1 MELHFQNP
9 GFDYMLEQILA
20 FQDEDASPF
29 WSAPLYRFYPQ
40 LEPARTLPRP
50 ARLEAIA
57 RELRSVYAAQEQT
70 IHEKTRAYAAHW
82 QRCKPQVTAA
92 LSDAFSLDAAGLFN
106 DLQVCLSLNPI
117 EPRCLRE
124 HRFDLFYLNSPQGA
138 VGAALHEII
147 HFFYFYVWNGL
158 FDDPPTP
165 GRRRAAL
172 AAERDGRRAD
182 YARRAPALDQ
192 PVFRARKRR
201 LRLPV
206 FLRYDARRPPAARYL
221 IRNVPRAAHRR
232 LYAGK
237 LRLSPS
243 ARRRRPAPIS
253 AARSRRRRNMP

>member
-57 RELRSVYAAQEQT
+57 RELRSVYDAQEQT

-117 EPRCLRE
+117 EPRYLRE

-158 FDDPPTP
+158 FDDPPD
-165 GRRRAAL
+165 AC
-172 AAERDGRRAD
+172 E
-182 YARRAPALDQ
+182 APAL
-192 PVFRARKRR
+192 PWLLSEMVVEPIMRR

-221 IRNVPRAAHRR
+221 IRNVPCAAHRR

-243 ARRRRPAPIS
+243 ARRRRPRPYPPRGAGGDVT
-253 AARSRRRRNMP
+253 

>member
-20 FQDEDASPF
+20 FQDEDASP
-29 WSAPLYRFYPQ
+29 SGPRRSIASIAT
-40 LEPARTLPRP
+40 EPARTLPRP

-106 DLQVCLSLNPI
+106 DLRVCLSLNPI

-147 HFFYFYVWNGL
+147 HFLHFYVWDGL
-158 FDDPPTP
+158 FDDPPD
-165 GRRRAAL
+165 AC
-172 AAERDGRRAD
+172 E
-182 YARRAPALDQ
+182 APALPWLLSEMVVEPIMRDE
-192 PVFRARKRR
+192 R
-201 LRLPV
+201 LRSINPYFERENGGCV
-206 FLRYDARRPPAARYL
+206 YPYFYDMTLDGRPL
-221 IRNVPRAAHRR
+221 LDT
-232 LYAGK
+232 LYEMYRTQPIDAFMRK
-237 LRLSPS
+237 ATPFSKRTKTPS
-243 ARRRRPAPIS
+243 APIS
-253 AARSRRRRNMP
+253 AARSEAAT

>member
-57 RELRSVYAAQEQT
+57 RELRSVYAAQ
-70 IHEKTRAYAAHW
+70 
-82 QRCKPQVTAA
+82 
-92 LSDAFSLDAAGLFN
+92 

-158 FDDPPTP
+158 FDDPPD
-165 GRRRAAL
+165 AC
-172 AAERDGRRAD
+172 E
-182 YARRAPALDQ
+182 APALPWLLSEMVVEPIMRDE
-192 PVFRARKRR
+192 R
-201 LRLPV
+201 LRSINPYFERENGGCVYPYFYDMTLDGRPLLDTLYEMYRAQPIDAFMRESYA
-206 FLRYDARRPPAARYL
+206 FLQAHEDAVRAHIRRAEQAAT
-221 IRNVPRAAHRR
+221 
-232 LYAGK
+232 
-237 LRLSPS
+237 
-243 ARRRRPAPIS
+243 
-253 AARSRRRRNMP
+253 

>member
-57 RELRSVYAAQEQT
+57 RELRSVYDAQEQT

-117 EPRCLRE
+117 EPRYLRE

-158 FDDPPTP
+158 FDDPPDACEAPALPWLLSMAAGAMLCATLEELVP
-165 GRRRAAL
+165 AACGRGRAGMAAL
-172 AAERDGRRAD
+172 AVGFAVMM
-182 YARRAPALDQ
+182 ALD
-192 PVFRARKRR
+192 VA
-201 LRLPV
+201 L
-206 FLRYDARRPPAARYL
+206 
-221 IRNVPRAAHRR
+221 
-232 LYAGK
+232 G
-237 LRLSPS
+237 
-243 ARRRRPAPIS
+243 
-253 AARSRRRRNMP
+253 

>member
-147 HFFYFYVWNGL
+147 HFFYFYVWNDL
-158 FDDPPTP
+158 FDDPPD
-165 GRRRAAL
+165 AC
-172 AAERDGRRAD
+172 E
-182 YARRAPALDQ
+182 APALPWLLSEMVVEPIMRDE
-192 PVFRARKRR
+192 R
-201 LRLPV
+201 LRSINPYFERENGGCVYPYFYDMTLDGRPLLDTLYEMYRAQPIDAFMRESYA
-206 FLRYDARRPPAARYL
+206 FLQAHEDAVRAHIRRAEQAAT
-221 IRNVPRAAHRR
+221 
-232 LYAGK
+232 
-237 LRLSPS
+237 
-243 ARRRRPAPIS
+243 
-253 AARSRRRRNMP
+253 